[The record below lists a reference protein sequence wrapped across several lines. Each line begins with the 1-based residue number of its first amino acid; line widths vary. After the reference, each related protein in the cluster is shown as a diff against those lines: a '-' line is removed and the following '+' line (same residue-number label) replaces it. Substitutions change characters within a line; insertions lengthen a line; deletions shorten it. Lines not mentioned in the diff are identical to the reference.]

1 MSDTQISV
9 RVQPRARRDEIVG
22 VRRGMLLVRVSAPP
36 LEGRANL
43 AVCRLIARRVGVPR
57 SRVTVVRGER
67 GRDKRLR
74 VKGVDRARLDAALGL
89 D

>member
-1 MSDTQISV
+1 VSDTQISV

-74 VKGVDRARLDAALGL
+74 VEGVDRARLDAALGL